1 MGRKNEVIEYDPGT
15 HFIMPEGK
23 EEWELHCSELGIKR
37 SLFVYSKTQAIAQS
51 QLLCNG
57 KRFTL
62 MRIYT

>member
-1 MGRKNEVIEYDPGT
+1 MAKKIESIDYDAQAHYALT
-15 HFIMPEGK
+15 DVR

-51 QLLCNG
+51 QLLCDG